1 MSRPEVTIVPPNGA
15 LDRLRDAA
23 CGESD
28 WLWLLG
34 SGIRPRDDALGPLLG
49 ASGDAAIVAGVAV
62 DAAGRILVDRLPIVT
77 ARALD
82 VVVELAERALLP
94 IRATPFVNVLVR
106 RTCFEH
112 YGLPDEQRYGRWA
125 PLEWSARVLRERAG
139 YLVPASRVAL
149 GVDVERALP
158 ADAAAFVRMLRSGTW
173 TRGDALAALK
183 SASMSVRIGRSTGS
197 G

>member
-1 MSRPEVTIVPPNGA
+1 MSPSEVTIVPNGGP
-15 LDRLRDAA
+15 DQLRAA
-23 CGESD
+23 TRGESE

-34 SGIRPRDDALGPLLG
+34 SGMRPRDDALAPLLG

-62 DAAGRILVDRLPIVT
+62 DAADRILVDRLPIVS
-77 ARALD
+77 ARSLED
-82 VVVELAERALLP
+82 VVGLVGRALLP

-106 RTCFEH
+106 RTCFER
-112 YGLPDEQRYGRWA
+112 YGLPDERRYGRWA
-125 PLEWSARVLRERAG
+125 PLEWSARVLGEHAG

-149 GVDVERALP
+149 EVEAESALP
-158 ADAAAFVRMLRSGTW
+158 PEARAFGRMLWSSTW

-183 SASMSVRIGRSTGS
+183 TASMSVRIGRSRGR